1 MFFRIYAKYIMF
13 QSILVLDHIL
23 PFRSFIFSFIPKF
36 GSCRTKPEKGVY
48 DGQRWKEN
56 QSKKKTFN
64 KKKQAKK
71 NIQQKK
77 NKCISTKKSTNCHN
91 ITDTT

>member
-36 GSCRTKPEKGVY
+36 GSCRTKPENGVY

-56 QSKKKTFN
+56 QSKKKHST
-64 KKKQAKK
+64 KKKSSVYFVYLQ
-71 NIQQKK
+71 
-77 NKCISTKKSTNCHN
+77 KKSTNCHN

>member
-1 MFFRIYAKYIMF
+1 MF

-48 DGQRWKEN
+48 DGQRWKES
-56 QSKKKTFN
+56 QSKKKHST
-64 KKKQAKK
+64 KKKQVYTLYNYKK
-71 NIQQKK
+71 INQLSQYHRYNLI
-77 NKCISTKKSTNCHN
+77 TNQLQFT
-91 ITDTT
+91 IFFL